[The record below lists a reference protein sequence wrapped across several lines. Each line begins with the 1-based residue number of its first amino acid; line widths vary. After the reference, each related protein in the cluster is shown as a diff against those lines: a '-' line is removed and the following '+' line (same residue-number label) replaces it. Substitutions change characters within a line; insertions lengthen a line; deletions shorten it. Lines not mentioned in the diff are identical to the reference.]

1 MRSFR
6 FFGPQ
11 TRRDK
16 DIVAWRVPRKLLAL
30 LVPFR
35 LHSYILL
42 RVGYVGYENVGYVSY
57 VMYTCMFRGTP
68 FFRAAY
74 PYPAIY

>member
-1 MRSFR
+1 MDR
-6 FFGPQ
+6 
-11 TRRDK
+11 
-16 DIVAWRVPRKLLAL
+16 AL
-30 LVPFR
+30 GYSISLEKSGSHDDLF
-35 LHSYILL
+35 LL
-42 RVGYVGYENVGYVSY
+42 RVSYMYVGYENVGYVSY

>member
-1 MRSFR
+1 MPCLDMALGYSISLEKSRSHDDL
-6 FFGPQ
+6 FFM
-11 TRRDK
+11 
-16 DIVAWRVPRKLLAL
+16 
-30 LVPFR
+30 
-35 LHSYILL
+35 H
-42 RVGYVGYENVGYVSY
+42 VGYVGYENVGYVSY